1 MGKLCSSHHIF
12 TSQDIYS
19 VNSDYYE
26 YQEEL
31 CLMYC
36 PIATS
41 YEYFY
46 IDRNHYKGLTLP
58 KNYATSDDLDFDHLD
73 EQHQ

>member
-1 MGKLCSSHHIF
+1 MGLIGKLCSSHILY
-12 TSQDIYS
+12 TNQEIYS
-19 VNSDYYE
+19 INSDYYE

-36 PIATS
+36 PVKTS

-46 IDRNHYKGLTLP
+46 FDRNHYKGLTLP
-58 KNYATSDDLDFDHLD
+58 KNYAHDD
-73 EQHQ
+73 